1 MAEAKDKN
9 ASTGFAILDGMS
21 NLSVLKQVG
30 LMVGLAAS
38 IALGF
43 WVVLWSQEPDYR
55 PLFTDVSN
63 LDASQVANV
72 LQRENI
78 RFKVDTD
85 SGMIMVESDKINQAR
100 LKLAAEGLPTG
111 DTMGYALLDKQE
123 PFGTSQFMEKTR
135 YYRSVEGELAKTISS
150 MNRVRGARVHLAIPK
165 RSVFINDN
173 RKPSASVF
181 VELYPGQ
188 SLDRMQVAAIVQLV
202 ASSIPELNEKQVTVV
217 DQRGQLLTNNDGD
230 TDLVVAARQFEYTK
244 KIEDQYISRISNI
257 LDPIVGPNG
266 YKVQVNAD
274 LDFNKTE
281 QTSEYFNPDSSAVR
295 SEQTLNEVVGGN
307 GSAGGIPGALSNQP
321 PGAVTVPQT
330 TNANNANAA
339 NGTQQTK
346 TSSSNGNVREEATR
360 NFELDRTISHTRH
373 QVGAIKRL
381 TVAVVLDDKT
391 VPAAATGANTGT
403 AAGANATAPAA
414 PKRVPISDAEMQRI
428 RQLVQDAIGF
438 NALNPHHIWIV
449 VILVMAVGGIGH
461 IATRALGARFGLP
474 LAGFAGGFISSTV
487 TIGSMG
493 ERARRMPQVM
503 AAATAG
509 AVLSTVATMVELTL
523 LIGATSLAGLQ
534 ALAIPF
540 GCAAIAAVGYGIAF
554 TLPALRQP
562 PATEPQPGHAF
573 HPGTALL
580 FALLLSAILLA
591 SAALHA
597 WLGDAGLLAGTMA
610 AGFVDVQAPAVSAV
624 SLSIGNGSGPAA
636 AVLPVLAA
644 FTTNTVSKIVFAIT
658 GGGRA
663 FALRVVPGLV
673 LVALAAWASMLLP
686 SPP

>member
-1 MAEAKDKN
+1 MAEAKEKN

-21 NLSVLKQVG
+21 NLGVLKQVG

-72 LQRENI
+72 LQQQNI
-78 RFKVDTD
+78 RFKVDTNN
-85 SGMIMVESDKINQAR
+85 GMIMVESDKINQAR

-111 DTMGYALLDKQE
+111 NTMGYALLDKEE

-230 TDLVVAARQFEYTK
+230 TDLVMAAHQFEYTK

-274 LDFNKTE
+274 VDFNKTE

-307 GSAGGIPGALSNQP
+307 GSTGGIPGALSNQP

-330 TNANNANAA
+330 TGANNAAAA
-339 NGTQQTK
+339 NGAQQTK

-391 VPAAATGANTGT
+391 APAAATAANTGT
-403 AAGANATAPAA
+403 AGGANATAPAA
-414 PKRVPISDAEMQRI
+414 PKRIPISDAEMQRI

-438 NALNPHHIWIV
+438 NAARGDSVSVINQPFHQAQPEQVEQIPPTPIWQQPWFWDLAKKGGGFLL
-449 VILVMAVGGIGH
+449 VIFLIFGVLRPILKRLAEAGKDETLAQLESQMGG
-461 IATRALGARFGLP
+461 ALGGA
-474 LAGFAGGFISSTV
+474 AAEAGGPEV
-487 TIGSMG
+487 TLSG
-493 ERARRMPQVM
+493 
-503 AAATAG
+503 AAN
-509 AVLSTVATMVELTL
+509 
-523 LIGATSLAGLQ
+523 
-534 ALAIPF
+534 P
-540 GCAAIAAVGYGIAF
+540 
-554 TLPALRQP
+554 
-562 PATEPQPGHAF
+562 
-573 HPGTALL
+573 
-580 FALLLSAILLA
+580 
-591 SAALHA
+591 
-597 WLGDAGLLAGTMA
+597 
-610 AGFVDVQAPAVSAV
+610 
-624 SLSIGNGSGPAA
+624 
-636 AVLPVLAA
+636 
-644 FTTNTVSKIVFAIT
+644 
-658 GGGRA
+658 
-663 FALRVVPGLV
+663 
-673 LVALAAWASMLLP
+673 LLP
-686 SPP
+686 GPDASYDQHLDAVKSMVAEDPRRVAQVVKTWIANE